1 MNYNKYVEDL
11 HRNFSVFDED
21 RSLFEKIIETST
33 ERREDILRDVHI
45 LRERVGL
52 AYALLALYR
61 QQVNSGFVL
70 SDPLKP
76 KRKEE
81 KRFFDLDTGITFRL
95 EWNPDRELRHDH
107 QLLIERK
114 VIAEDVDKTK
124 LINPDKKGEP
134 CFLCEYNIKRQN
146 PGEILL
152 EIDLAGDKYYA
163 GANFAYITNNH
174 FTIMSVEHQPQ
185 QYRKK
190 IIEVLNDFIDKTDG
204 YFRAIFNG
212 LAGASI
218 EEHEHL
224 QVTTEKFPIEEIKI
238 ENKNVVYNNND
249 IRISQPK
256 YYVPVWIVEGRDKTK
271 IEIAA
276 DRIIGAWHRL
286 NEQDHTEN
294 IISAKSGYLYRTFVI
309 LRDKNKLAGN
319 KVGKKGATAA
329 FETGGNIILSYEPRV
344 KSKGETNE
352 RETFDRANLETV
364 KRLLK
369 EISPERQLTEVEFTH
384 IRD

>member
-1 MNYNKYVEDL
+1 MNYNKYIEDL
-11 HRNFSVFDED
+11 HRKFGVFDED
-21 RSLFEKIIETST
+21 QLLFEKIIETPT
-33 ERREDILRDVHI
+33 ERREDILKDVYI

-52 AYALLALYR
+52 AYVLLALYR

-70 SDPLKP
+70 ADPLRP
-76 KRKEE
+76 EGKEE
-81 KRFFDLDTGITFRL
+81 KRFFDPDTGITFRL
-95 EWNPDRELRHDH
+95 LWNPDRELRHNR

-114 VIAEDVDKTK
+114 VIAEGVDKTK

-134 CFLCEYNIKRQN
+134 CFLCEYNIKRQH

-174 FTIMSVEHQPQ
+174 FTIMSAEHRPQ
-185 QYRKK
+185 QYRKR
-190 IIEVLNDFIDKTDG
+190 ILDVLNDLVDKTDG
-204 YFRAIFNG
+204 YFRSIFNG

-224 QVTTEKFPIEEIKI
+224 QVTTEKFPIEEIKT
-238 ENKNVVYNNND
+238 EDKDVVYNSND

-256 YYVPVWIVEGRDKTK
+256 YYVPVWTVEGRDKTK

-294 IISAKSGYLYRTFVI
+294 IISAKSGHLYRTFVI
-309 LRDKNKLAGN
+309 LRDKKKLAGD
-319 KVGKKGATAA
+319 KAGKKGCMAA
-329 FETGGNIILSYEPRV
+329 FETGGNIILSYDPKVENRE
-344 KSKGETNE
+344 ETNE

-364 KRLLK
+364 KRLLE
-369 EISPERQLTEVEFTH
+369 EISPERQLTGVEFTH
-384 IRD
+384 IGD